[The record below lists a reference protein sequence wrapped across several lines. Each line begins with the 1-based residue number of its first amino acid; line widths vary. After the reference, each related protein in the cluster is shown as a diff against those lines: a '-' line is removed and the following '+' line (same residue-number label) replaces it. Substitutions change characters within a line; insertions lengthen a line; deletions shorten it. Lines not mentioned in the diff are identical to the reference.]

1 MKTALA
7 FVCSLML
14 AWTNVVL
21 AATDAGVVSAAPSCH
36 CGRKTGCCAAKHS
49 APESQPVSAAPVTSF
64 QNQFSLIAP
73 ATVAWALPG
82 SPEREV
88 PSPVFSSFQTTG
100 TALFAWNC
108 ARLI

>member
-14 AWTNVVL
+14 AMTNVVI
-21 AATDAGVVSAAPSCH
+21 AQAPDVSVVSAAPSCH
-36 CGRKTGCCAAKHS
+36 CGKKTGCCAAKHS
-49 APESQPVSAAPVTSF
+49 LPKSSPVSAAPVSSQT
-64 QNQFSLIAP
+64 QFSLVAP

-82 SPEREV
+82 VAPRELASSVSP
-88 PSPVFSSFQTTG
+88 FLTTIG
-100 TALFAWNC
+100 TAVFARNC